1 MATRIEPIIGLP
13 PTARATDTKS
23 LGSLLRVLGVGFALA
38 IIIGNTLGAGILRN
52 PAVVASQ
59 LPVVWMFIGVWIV
72 GGLYALLGSFAI
84 SELSAMLP
92 RAGGYFVFAR
102 SAFGEYGGFI
112 VGWTDWM
119 AQCGSTSAVALLIA
133 EYLQGFFPRL
143 AGHEVVVASS
153 VAIFFGA
160 LQWRGINWGSLIQNT
175 TTLAKTLAFLL
186 FIAAAFLLPHTQVTQ
201 ISVMPLPVGAG
212 LITAIVLSLQA
223 VIYTYDGWYGCMY
236 FSEEVRNVQRDIPRS
251 MISGVLSLMAIY
263 VLVNMALV
271 HVLSLPAIAHE
282 NMPIGAAMQAMFG
295 PRGDTIIRL
304 VMLVSMMSSINAYH
318 LMASRIP
325 FAMANNGML
334 FSGARRVNRGGTPTV
349 SLFLSVLAAV
359 IFIVGGKIFERV
371 VAIMA
376 FFFVAD
382 YAMAYAAVFVL
393 RLHHP
398 EWPRPYRAWGYPWTT
413 GLALLGSIAFLVGAI
428 FGDRENSAYAVLVL
442 ALSYPLFLS
451 SRFLLRRT
459 AGES

>member
-1 MATRIEPIIGLP
+1 
-13 PTARATDTKS
+13 
-23 LGSLLRVLGVGFALA
+23 
-38 IIIGNTLGAGILRN
+38 
-52 PAVVASQ
+52 
-59 LPVVWMFIGVWIV
+59 
-72 GGLYALLGSFAI
+72 
-84 SELSAMLP
+84 
-92 RAGGYFVFAR
+92 
-102 SAFGEYGGFI
+102 
-112 VGWTDWM
+112 
-119 AQCGSTSAVALLIA
+119 
-133 EYLQGFFPRL
+133 
-143 AGHEVVVASS
+143 
-153 VAIFFGA
+153 
-160 LQWRGINWGSLIQNT
+160 
-175 TTLAKTLAFLL
+175 
-186 FIAAAFLLPHTQVTQ
+186 
-201 ISVMPLPVGAG
+201 
-212 LITAIVLSLQA
+212 
-223 VIYTYDGWYGCMY
+223 
-236 FSEEVRNVQRDIPRS
+236 
-251 MISGVLSLMAIY
+251 
-263 VLVNMALV
+263 
-271 HVLSLPAIAHE
+271 
-282 NMPIGAAMQAMFG
+282 MPIGAAMQAMFG

-393 RLHHP
+393 RLRHP

-413 GLALLGSIAFLVGAI
+413 GLTLLGSIAFLVGAI
-428 FGDRENSAYAVLVL
+428 LGDRENSVYAVLVL

-451 SRFLLRRT
+451 SRFLLRRA